1 MRRQSPVRR
10 LQCAGRIEQPVEK
23 GFPDMSL
30 RLRHILLVLCFVSG
44 CSVVMEATRPTPV
57 DLEKFQPG
65 DSRSSVTQEL
75 GSPVTTSKGAGATS
89 CDLYLLYTKGY
100 GVAGKA
106 PIAVGELAADVFT
119 VGLAEIVL
127 SPTEAATRNEK
138 RTVWFCYQNDAL
150 LSVTVKSAGAEPST
164 SATPTPSPESMISSS
179 APSVASTP
187 APSAASTPT
196 DLAAPSGSNST
207 TATPSATP
215 STGEQ
220 SQRAP
225 ASVR

>member
-1 MRRQSPVRR
+1 
-10 LQCAGRIEQPVEK
+10 
-23 GFPDMSL
+23 MSL

-44 CSVVMEATRPTPV
+44 CSVFMEATRPTPV
-57 DLEKFQPG
+57 DLGKFHPG

-75 GSPVTTSKGAGATS
+75 GAPVTTSKGVGGTS

-100 GVAGKA
+100 GVAAKA

-119 VGLAEIVL
+119 IGLAEIVL

-150 LSVTVKSAGAEPST
+150 LSVTVKSAGAEAST
-164 SATPTPSPESMISSS
+164 SATPTPSPASISSS
-179 APSVASTP
+179 PAPSLASTP
-187 APSAASTPT
+187 VPSETATPT
-196 DLAAPSGSNST
+196 DLDTPVQSNPT

-220 SQRAP
+220 SR
-225 ASVR
+225 

>member
-1 MRRQSPVRR
+1 
-10 LQCAGRIEQPVEK
+10 
-23 GFPDMSL
+23 MSL
-30 RLRHILLVLCFVSG
+30 RLRHILFVLCFVSG
-44 CSVVMEATRPTPV
+44 CSVYMEATRPTPT
-57 DLEKFQPG
+57 DLGKFHPG
-65 DSRSSVTQEL
+65 DSRSAITQEL
-75 GSPVTTSKGAGATS
+75 GAPVTTSKGGGGTS
-89 CDLYLLYTKGY
+89 CDLYLLYTRGY

-150 LSVTVKSAGAEPST
+150 LNVTVKSAGAETST
-164 SATPTPSPESMISSS
+164 SATPTPSP
-179 APSVASTP
+179 
-187 APSAASTPT
+187 ASTPT
-196 DLAAPSGSNST
+196 DLAKPVGSNSA

-220 SQRAP
+220 SE
-225 ASVR
+225 

>member
-1 MRRQSPVRR
+1 
-10 LQCAGRIEQPVEK
+10 
-23 GFPDMSL
+23 MSL
-30 RLRHILLVLCFVSG
+30 RLRHIFVILCFVSG
-44 CSVVMEATRPTPV
+44 CSVYMEATRPTPV
-57 DLEKFQPG
+57 DLEKFHPG
-65 DSRSSVTQEL
+65 DSRSSITQEL
-75 GSPVTTSKGAGATS
+75 GSPVTTSKGAGDTS

-106 PIAVGELAADVFT
+106 PIAVTELAADVFT

-150 LSVTVKSAGAEPST
+150 QSVTVKSAGAEPST
-164 SATPTPSPESMISSS
+164 SATPTPSP
-179 APSVASTP
+179 ASTQ
-187 APSAASTPT
+187 T
-196 DLAAPSGSNST
+196 DLTTPLGSNPA

-220 SQRAP
+220 
-225 ASVR
+225 